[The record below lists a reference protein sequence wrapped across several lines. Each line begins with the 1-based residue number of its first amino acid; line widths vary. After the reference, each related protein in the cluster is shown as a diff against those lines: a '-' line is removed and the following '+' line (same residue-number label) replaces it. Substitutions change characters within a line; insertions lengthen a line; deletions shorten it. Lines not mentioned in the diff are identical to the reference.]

1 MRGMLV
7 HVGLSRVLVGP
18 CWWTVLGG
26 VVSVVYFWVGI
37 GKIALPVCSL
47 TRMTTDT
54 MLVLDFRRDNCA
66 LLKIVTLHVC
76 CQTNSSY
83 HRDKLTSDT
92 CNMYTSPR

>member
-47 TRMTTDT
+47 TRMTGTILWWISGVT
-54 MLVLDFRRDNCA
+54 IVL
-66 LLKIVTLHVC
+66 
-76 CQTNSSY
+76 Y
-83 HRDKLTSDT
+83 
-92 CNMYTSPR
+92 